1 MTRGSTPAESDGHA
15 RGVFTESMVTI
26 GSRVAIVLINIPTSI
41 LIARLLGPEGQ
52 GTYFSA
58 VVFPTL
64 FAFVGLLG
72 IDASHTFL
80 LSKRRYSIAEI
91 NGQSVLLTV
100 VLSALT
106 VPAYLV
112 FIRFYGGAGAPGLR
126 SLLYLA
132 ALLIPVLMAKYLS
145 VAFLLGVQRI
155 RWFNIANMVQAAG
168 LLGLM
173 CLNLL
178 VFHGGPRG
186 ALIVYLVSEITMTVI
201 AVSIARREVAP
212 GPLVRRPPPGLF
224 RRAAVYGLQG
234 HVGNVLVQFLY
245 RFDTFLILSFVG
257 LGGQGLYSVAVV
269 LAEKLSH
276 IPQSVQVVLFPKLSS
291 LGKEEADRLTPRVM
305 RNSFLLTAVAA
316 VILLA
321 LSRPI
326 LILFYG
332 SEYTSALTS
341 FRILIP
347 GVLMLSINTILSGD
361 LSARDKR
368 IYQTIANSIGF
379 GLNVILCLVWI
390 PRLGI
395 EGAAWASMAAY
406 TTQSVVMLAFFRRLS
421 GRGVAETVL
430 VRRED
435 FELYGRLLR
444 RLARRG
450 DGRPRVSGR

>member
-1 MTRGSTPAESDGHA
+1 LPEPESHA
-15 RGVFTESMVTI
+15 RNVFTASMLTI
-26 GSRVAIVLINIPTSI
+26 GSRAAIVLINIPTSI

-80 LSKRRYSIAEI
+80 LSKRRYSVAEV
-91 NGQSVLLTV
+91 NGQSALLTV
-100 VLSALT
+100 VLSAVT
-106 VPAYLV
+106 VPVYLG
-112 FIRFYGGAGAPGLR
+112 FIRIYGGAGDPGLR

-132 ALLIPVLMAKYLS
+132 ALLIPVLMAKFLS

-155 RWFNIANMVQAAG
+155 RWFNIANVVQAVG

-178 VFHGGPRG
+178 VFHGGARG
-186 ALIVYLVSEITMTVI
+186 ALIAYLVSEITMTIVG
-201 AVSIARREVAP
+201 VSIARREAAP
-212 GPLVRRPPPGLF
+212 GPVMRRPPPGMF
-224 RRAAVYGLQG
+224 KRSAVYGLQG

-245 RFDTFLILSFVG
+245 RFDLFLILSFVG
-257 LGGQGLYSVAVV
+257 LGGQGLYSIAVI

-276 IPQSVQVVLFPKLSS
+276 IPQSVQIVLFPKLSS
-291 LGKEEADRLTPRVM
+291 LEKDEVDKLTPRVM
-305 RNSFLLTAVAA
+305 RSSFLLTAVAA
-316 VILLA
+316 AILLV
-321 LSRPI
+321 LSRPL

-332 SEYTSALTS
+332 DAYAGALTPL
-341 FRILIP
+341 RILIP

-361 LSARDKR
+361 FSARDKR

-390 PRLGI
+390 PKMGI
-395 EGAAWASMAAY
+395 EGAAWASTIAY

-421 GRGVAETVL
+421 GRGIAETVL
-430 VRRED
+430 VRCED

-450 DGRPRVSGR
+450 DGDR